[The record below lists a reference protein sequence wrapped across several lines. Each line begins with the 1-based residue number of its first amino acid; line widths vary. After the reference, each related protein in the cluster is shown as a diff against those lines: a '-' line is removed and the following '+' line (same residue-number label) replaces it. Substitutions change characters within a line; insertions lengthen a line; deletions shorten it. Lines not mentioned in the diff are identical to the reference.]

1 MNYTLNQ
8 LRIFRKI
15 VQLESITKAAK
26 ELHLSQPAVSIQLR
40 NLQDQFEVPL
50 TEVIGRRI
58 YITDFGREIAES
70 ADKIISE
77 AYNMR
82 HKSMAHQGYVTGRI
96 KLTVAST
103 AKYVMPFFIADFLE
117 KNEGIDLK
125 MDVTNKSRVIESL
138 EKNEVDFAM
147 VSVLPEKLKIERI
160 ELLQNKLFLVGSKQ
174 LAKEGKYIDSKALE
188 QLTLIF
194 REEGSATRAAM
205 QDFIQKNQLSIQKE
219 IVLTSNEAVKQACIA
234 GLGYSIMPLIGIKN
248 ELQNGDLHIIP
259 VKQLPITTE
268 WNLIWLENKK
278 FSPAASAYR
287 DYLKENKE
295 SIIAERFSWFEN
307 FK

>member
-26 ELHLSQPAVSIQLR
+26 DLHLSQPAVSIQLK

-50 TEVIGRRI
+50 TEVIGRKL
-58 YITDFGREIAES
+58 YVTDFGREIAES
-70 ADKIISE
+70 AERIISE
-77 AYNMR
+77 AYEMR
-82 HKSMAHQGYVTGRI
+82 HKAMAHKGHITGRI

-103 AKYVMPFFIADFLE
+103 AKYVMPFFISEFLNE
-117 KNEGIDLK
+117 NEGIDLK

-138 EKNEVDFAM
+138 ELNEVDFAM
-147 VSVLPEKLKIERI
+147 VSVLPKNLKINRI
-160 ELLQNKLFLVGSKQ
+160 ELLQNKLFLIGNKQ
-174 LAKEGKYIDSKALE
+174 LAEKGQYINSKELE
-188 QLTLIF
+188 NLTLIF
-194 REEGSATRAAM
+194 REKGSATRSAM
-205 QDFIQKNQLSIQKE
+205 EDFILKNQLSIGKE
-219 IVLTSNEAVKQACIA
+219 IELTSNEAVKQAAIA

-248 ELQNGDLHIIP
+248 ELQNGELHIIP

-278 FSPAASAYR
+278 FSPATLAYKN
-287 DYLKENKE
+287 YLEKNKDR
-295 SIIAERFSWFEN
+295 IIQERFSWFEN
-307 FK
+307 YK